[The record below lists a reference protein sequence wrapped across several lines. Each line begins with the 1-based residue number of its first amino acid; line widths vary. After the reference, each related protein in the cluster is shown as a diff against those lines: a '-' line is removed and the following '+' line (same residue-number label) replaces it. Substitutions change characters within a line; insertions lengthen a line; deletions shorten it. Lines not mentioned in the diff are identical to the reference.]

1 MRNPILLTN
10 LSGLPIILTI
20 LENTFIYTDKN
31 TFETTIRRG
40 TNDQFDKIKVKES
53 VEEVYR
59 LFCDAN
65 RKE

>member
-1 MRNPILLTN
+1 MRRPILLTN

-31 TFETTIRRG
+31 TFETTIMRG

-53 VEEVYR
+53 IEEVYR
-59 LFCDAN
+59 LFCLVN

>member
-1 MRNPILLTN
+1 MRRPILLTN

-31 TFETTIRRG
+31 TFETTIMRG

-59 LFCDAN
+59 LFCLVN